1 MAMERAN
8 LPYLQVYASD
18 FHARDTEL
26 EQGLAALMP
35 EGRKHRICSAGDLSS
50 QMKLGDV
57 DFVLSLLLAPSLLD
71 GLADAVLAA
80 RTAGRNTSLII
91 AITQRSEEHTSEL
104 QSLMRNSYAVF
115 CLKKKKNTNNT

>member
-1 MAMERAN
+1 
-8 LPYLQVYASD
+8 
-18 FHARDTEL
+18 
-26 EQGLAALMP
+26 MP

-91 AITQRSEEHTSEL
+91 AITQGQLTALGQWLTQRGNQHKL
-104 QSLMRNSYAVF
+104 AGIPLMLAANAESVLRQLPPRLIPAVEAHPNPIP
-115 CLKKKKNTNNT
+115 LPTP

>member
-91 AITQRSEEHTSEL
+91 AITQAQRPAPAPWPTHP
-104 QSLMRNSYAVF
+104 AHPH
-115 CLKKKKNTNNT
+115 